1 MPLTF
6 DVDHDA
12 GIVFTQAD
20 GLVTPEDL
28 RRHVERLAAT
38 QGRPPLELADF
49 SDQVHITVPP
59 DAVRNAAWTLSD
71 TDTPQPNS
79 RLALVGRSDAVYA
92 VLRLFQA
99 HRDVEGLEIEVF
111 RERDAAMAWLT
122 GDDRWLDDVS

>member
-12 GIVFTQAD
+12 GVVFTRAD
-20 GLVTPEDL
+20 GPVSEQDL
-28 RRHVERLAAT
+28 RQHVTRLAAT

-59 DAVRNAAWTLSD
+59 GAVREAAWTLSD
-71 TDTPQPNS
+71 TDAPQPNS

-92 VLRLFQA
+92 VLRMFQA
-99 HRDVEGLEIEVF
+99 HRESEGLEVEVF
-111 RERDAAMAWLT
+111 RERDAALAWLT
-122 GDDRWLDDVS
+122 GDDRWLGDVG